1 MAGWG
6 STLKMGKASKIKS
19 DLEDITELVEI
30 IQVLKDVAD
39 TRFHELAG
47 RKDRFARFGESFV
60 EFFRMISLSTVRHPL
75 VSNDNPKAAIVGI
88 TSEAGFMG
96 DLNAKTIRHILA
108 EYEKMPGCQL
118 IVVGRKGV
126 EKLGKIQPNMKT
138 FENVEEI
145 GLYEL
150 AIRMKDYL
158 IGEVMEDRLG
168 KVFVVYPWSKN
179 FNLQK
184 PRTVQLLPCEEL
196 LTKQAAF
203 VDAIESVIL
212 ESDPIEIISYLADM
226 WVVCRIYEI
235 LHDTS
240 LSEAA
245 AQSQQLEAS
254 VQRMKKDKKG
264 IAMAFSKA
272 RKADIDKSMREVFTS
287 RLMTKR

>member
-1 MAGWG
+1 
-6 STLKMGKASKIKS
+6 MGKAMKIKN

-39 TRFHELAG
+39 TKFHELAS

-60 EFFRMISLSTVRHPL
+60 EFFRMISLSSVRHPL
-75 VSNDNPKAAIVGI
+75 VSNDNPNVGVVGI

-108 EYEKMPGCQL
+108 EKEKYPNSTL
-118 IVVGRKGV
+118 IMVGRKGV

-138 FENVEEI
+138 FVDIEET

-150 AIRMKDYL
+150 AIRIKDFA
-158 IGEVMEDRLG
+158 IGEVMANRLG
-168 KVFVVYPWSKN
+168 KILVAYPWSKN

-184 PRTVQLLPCEEL
+184 PRTIKLLPCDEL
-196 LTKQAAF
+196 LIKQAEF
-203 VDAIESVIL
+203 VDSIESVIM
-212 ESDPIEIISYLADM
+212 ESDPIDVISYLADM
-226 WVVCRIYEI
+226 WLVCRLYEI

-240 LSEAA
+240 ISEAA

-254 VQRMKKDKKG
+254 VQKMKKDKKG
-264 IAMAFSKA
+264 IAAAFGKA
-272 RKADIDKSMREVFTS
+272 RKGDIDKSMREVFTS
-287 RLMTKR
+287 RMMTKR